1 MEKKPE
7 IPEKLLYARVRA
19 WAWEARCR
27 IVDVPIATGFVRR
40 DATQADPDLP
50 LDWSTLDLLTL
61 ALDLAD
67 DDELRGLLVQART
80 QALNLLTR

>member
-1 MEKKPE
+1 MQEKRE

-27 IVDVPIATGFVRR
+27 AVAVPISTGFVRR
-40 DATQADPDLP
+40 DATQADADLP

-80 QALNLLTR
+80 QAINLLTR